1 MDSIASIILAAGQG
15 TRMKSSIPK
24 ALHSVAGRPMLSY
37 PIELAK
43 SLGIER
49 KIVVVGRQADRIKKE
64 FCSHD
69 NEIIYAYQEKQL
81 GTAHAVQQAESYL
94 LDFTGIILVL
104 YTDVPLLRVSTI
116 KKLIGCHRKYKSS
129 CTLLTSNIEQ
139 AEGYGRIIRD
149 KEDEINGIVE
159 QRDLTEGQKQIKEI
173 NVGIYCFNARELF
186 EALKIVDKDNYQ
198 GEYYLTDVVKILLEK
213 GCTVKTLAV
222 QDEKEIMGINTRM
235 DLSHVSRI
243 LYQRNVDEHMKN
255 GVTIIDRNNT
265 YIDSQVK
272 IDQDTIIF
280 PYTFITSG
288 SEVGKFCNIG
298 PYSHIINSY
307 IGEGTRIYSSIVE
320 KSRVGNYVNIG
331 PYSHLR
337 PASIIGDEVR
347 IGNYVEAKQA
357 FIDKGSKVGHLT
369 YLGDAKLGK
378 NVNIGAGT
386 ITCNYDGEK
395 KNPTIVGDGA
405 FIGSNNS
412 LVAPVTIGK
421 NSYTAAGSTIT
432 QDVPAANL
440 GIARSRQKNIEGWA
454 KKRKKPKSK

>member
-15 TRMKSSIPK
+15 TRMKSSFPK
-24 ALHSVAGRPMLSY
+24 ALHPMAGRPLLSY
-37 PIELAK
+37 SLELAK
-43 SLGIER
+43 SLGVER
-49 KIVVVGRQADRIKKE
+49 KIVVVGREADRIKKA
-64 FCSHD
+64 FCSYD

-116 KKLIGCHRKYKSS
+116 KKLINCHRKYKSV
-129 CTLLTSNIEQ
+129 CTLLTANIEQ
-139 AEGYGRIIRD
+139 PEGYGRIIRN
-149 KEDEINGIVE
+149 KEAEIKGIVE
-159 QRDLTEGQKQIKEI
+159 QRDLTEGQEQIKEI

-186 EALKIVDKDNYQ
+186 EALKMVDKDNVQ
-198 GEYYLTDVVKILLEK
+198 GEYYLTDAVKILLEK
-213 GCTVKTLAV
+213 GCTVKNLAV
-222 QDEKEIMGINTRM
+222 QDEKEIIGINTRM
-235 DLSHVSRI
+235 DLSNVSSI
-243 LYQRNVDEHMKN
+243 FYHRNADEHMKN

-272 IDQDTIIF
+272 IGQDTIIF

-288 SEVGKFCNIG
+288 SEVGKDCNIG
-298 PYSHIINSY
+298 PYSHIINSF
-307 IGEGTRIYSSIVE
+307 IGKGTRIYSSVIE
-320 KSRVGNYVNIG
+320 NSRIGNYVNIG

-337 PASIIGDEVR
+337 PGSIIEDEVR
-347 IGNYVEAKQA
+347 IGNYVEVKKT

-386 ITCNYDGEK
+386 ITCNYDGK
-395 KNPTIVGDGA
+395 NKNPTIIEDGA

-432 QDVPAANL
+432 QNVPAANL
-440 GIARSRQKNIEGWA
+440 GIARSRQRNIEDWA

>member
-15 TRMKSSIPK
+15 KRMKSSIPK
-24 ALHSVAGRPMLSY
+24 ALHLVAGRPLLSY

-43 SLGIER
+43 SLGVEK

-64 FCSHD
+64 FFSYV
-69 NEIIYAYQEKQL
+69 NEINYAYQEKQL

-116 KKLIGCHRKYKSS
+116 KKLINHHRKYKSS
-129 CTLLTSNIEQ
+129 CTLLTANIDQ
-139 AEGYGRIIRD
+139 PKGYGRIIRD
-149 KEDEINGIVE
+149 KKSEIKGIIE
-159 QRDLTEGQKQIKEI
+159 QRDLVEGQEQIKEI
-173 NVGIYCFNARELF
+173 NVGIYCFNSKELF
-186 EALKIVDKDNYQ
+186 ESLKIVDKNNYQ
-198 GEYYLTDVVKILLEK
+198 GEYYLTDAVKILIEK
-213 GCTVKTLAV
+213 GYIVKTLAV
-222 QDEKEIMGINTRM
+222 QDTKEISGINNRM
-235 DLSHVSRI
+235 DLSYVSSI
-243 LYQRNVDEHMKN
+243 LYQRNTDEHMKN

-272 IDQDTIIF
+272 IGQDTIIF
-280 PYTFITSG
+280 PYTFITNG
-288 SEVGKFCNIG
+288 SEIGKFCNIG
-298 PYSHIINSY
+298 PYSHIINSN
-307 IGEGTRIYSSIVE
+307 IGEGTRIYSSVIE
-320 KSRVGNYVNIG
+320 NSRIGNYVNIG

-337 PASIIGDEVR
+337 PGCIIGDEVR
-347 IGNYVEAKQA
+347 IGNYVEVKKTV
-357 FIDKGSKVGHLT
+357 IDKGSKIGHLT

-386 ITCNYDGEK
+386 ITCNYDGK
-395 KNPTIVGDGA
+395 NKNPTIIEDDA

-432 QDVPAANL
+432 QNVPAANL
-440 GIARSRQKNIEGWA
+440 GIARSSQKNIEGWA